1 MEYTKVRRELIY
13 KDKTDLND
21 FGVKEEGNI
30 NNYFFMQMRKMTL
43 LRCGDAKNIALKCL
57 NNAYYICTLIELED
71 FPDICMDRFEA
82 KLLEERISFPEDVY
96 QASMALVCVLL
107 AAYDDKYKKRDDPLI
122 DSIHHW
128 TSSNKWLGS
137 SYHKSF
143 EDIIGTCSSDGYT
156 LPPDTFTPRDIIE
169 VIESKDIYIG
179 INDVEYICDRLNHLD
194 DKQRGKHGADM
205 AIARM
210 ERELLEFCDDT
221 CYDLKRD
228 KFFYDDNGIMD
239 YNYEEEVREE
249 VDKRR
254 NAIKYIKAHYPKGK
268 VTDNVVYTPKKV
280 TLEQEAYNKLVSE
293 NTELKKQLSLYAS
306 KYTELEKQNAE
317 LMGDDNITDDTV
329 MQKTSKEP
337 EETQKLNNELK
348 LENER
353 LENEVYD
360 LKSENEELRRESA
373 SDNKVKELEDKLMR
387 EENLHRDTLIA
398 LLKPTFK
405 GSETDAR
412 DFLEKIE
419 GHDDEYVA
427 DVMNQFAK
435 QGKVNPKRKK
445 RRTWEILKAA
455 KLYDSTEQNWSN
467 HMRKTD

>member
-30 NNYFFMQMRKMTL
+30 NNYLFMQMRKMTL

-82 KLLEERISFPEDVY
+82 KLLEESISFPEDVY

-107 AAYDDKYKKRDDPLI
+107 AAYDDKYKKSDDLLI
-122 DSIHHW
+122 ESIHHW

-169 VIESKDIYIG
+169 VIESIDIYIW

-210 ERELLEFCDDT
+210 ERDLLEFCDET

-228 KFFYDDNGIMD
+228 KFVYDNGIMD
-239 YNYEEEVREE
+239 YNYEEEIRKGVG
-249 VDKRR
+249 KRR

-268 VTDNVVYTPKKV
+268 VTDNVIYTPKKV

-337 EETQKLNNELK
+337 EETQKRNNELK

-353 LENEVYD
+353 LKNEVYD

-373 SDNKVKELEDKLMR
+373 SDNKVKELEDKLER
-387 EENLHRDTLIA
+387 TEKLHEDTLIA
-398 LLKPTFK
+398 LMTPTFN
-405 GSETDAR
+405 GSEKDAR
-412 DFLEKIE
+412 DFLEKIK
-419 GHDDEYVA
+419 GLDDEGVA
-427 DVMNQFAK
+427 DVMNQYATAK
-435 QGKVNPKRKK
+435 KVAPKRKK
-445 RRTWEILKAA
+445 SRTWEILKAA
-455 KLYDSTEQNWSN
+455 KLYSAEERTWSY
-467 HMRKTD
+467 HMKKTD